1 MNLWIGINWVK
12 KNYGNQ
18 AERSCQ
24 RSGSRPST
32 FLLWKDYNFRLQ
44 MIFAYLENIY
54 CSCDAVP
61 VTARGPSYRCLKKVA
76 VNFILSNCSLPSFFS
91 FCGAEDWTHQD
102 LVKAGY
108 VLYHWTILSSSSQL
122 LLYFLSLGYLE
133 TLLYM
138 IFNSVYSSQIPNTNS
153 NLYTMNLD
161 TYHQPQLSQR
171 CHTVQQ
177 KLRGSRSCFLTIT
190 LPLLK

>member
-1 MNLWIGINWVK
+1 MTAIQYFFNKLIKRIMNLWIGINWVK

-61 VTARGPSYRCLKKVA
+61 VTARGPSNRCLKKAA
-76 VNFILSNCSLPSFFS
+76 VNFILSNCSLPSFFLRTEPTRTLWKL
-91 FCGAEDWTHQD
+91 G
-102 LVKAGY
+102 
-108 VLYHWTILSSSSQL
+108 SSL
-122 LLYFLSLGYLE
+122 PLNYTFIFLS
-133 TLLYM
+133 
-138 IFNSVYSSQIPNTNS
+138 II
-153 NLYTMNLD
+153 
-161 TYHQPQLSQR
+161 
-171 CHTVQQ
+171 TVFSFSWV
-177 KLRGSRSCFLTIT
+177 LRNIT
-190 LPLLK
+190 LHDI